1 MNSYRIIDSP
11 LGNILLRAQDGR
23 LTGVFFAGQKY
34 HPAQTGGTAPESEAD
49 ARVLAQAADELGAYF
64 DGQLHKF
71 TVPIRFAGSAFQQRI
86 WQALCDIEFGETS
99 TYGQLG
105 AGLGLP
111 PSHSRAVGG
120 AVGRNP
126 LSVIVPCHRVLG
138 ISGALTGYAGG
149 VDRKRALLG
158 LEGVLREGANS
169 PGRAGGRAA
178 ANPSRIG
185 LPQIA
190 DAQRHAKSAQR
201 RADDPVEHPLA
212 PQQGRA

>member
-1 MNSYRIIDSP
+1 MNSYQIIDSP
-11 LGNILLRAQDGR
+11 LGDILLRAQDGL

-34 HPAQTGGTAPESEAD
+34 HPGQASATAPASDAD
-49 ARVLAQAADELGAYF
+49 ARVLAQAAEELDAYF
-64 DGQLHKF
+64 DGRLQTF
-71 TVPIRFAGSAFQQRI
+71 TVPMRFAGSAFQQRI

-138 ISGALTGYAGG
+138 ASGALTGYAGG

-158 LEGVLREGANS
+158 LEGVLQAGDDGNG
-169 PGRAGGRAA
+169 PGQPGHARAA
-178 ANPSRIG
+178 QA
-185 LPQIA
+185 A
-190 DAQRHAKSAQR
+190 
-201 RADDPVEHPLA
+201 LA
-212 PQQGRA
+212 LY

>member
-1 MNSYRIIDSP
+1 MNSYQIIDSP
-11 LGNILLRAQDGR
+11 LGNILLRAQDGL

-34 HPAQTGGTAPESEAD
+34 YPTQARATAPESEAD
-49 ARVLAQAADELGAYF
+49 ARVLAQAADELHAYF
-64 DGQLHKF
+64 EGRLHTF

-126 LSVIVPCHRVLG
+126 LSVIVPCHRVVG
-138 ISGALTGYAGG
+138 ASGALTGYAGG

-158 LEGVLREGANS
+158 LEGALQD
-169 PGRAGGRAA
+169 AA
-178 ANPSRIG
+178 AG
-185 LPQIA
+185 TGH
-190 DAQRHAKSAQR
+190 AQAGQA
-201 RADDPVEHPLA
+201 ALA
-212 PQQGRA
+212 LY